1 MLPQNNKCSNKEIVV
16 LAKFSLYAWY
26 TSFQWW
32 HCDIES
38 RNSEF
43 GFSGFFLVRA
53 LAFKKVITTNVMDKL
68 EGVRFYSSSA
78 TTDNEVLSTPFYYSN
93 LKLYPVI
100 GS

>member
-1 MLPQNNKCSNKEIVV
+1 MC
-16 LAKFSLYAWY
+16 
-26 TSFQWW
+26 
-32 HCDIES
+32 
-38 RNSEF
+38 
-43 GFSGFFLVRA
+43 A

>member
-1 MLPQNNKCSNKEIVV
+1 MGFFFVVV
-16 LAKFSLYAWY
+16 LVW
-26 TSFQWW
+26 
-32 HCDIES
+32 I
-38 RNSEF
+38 
-43 GFSGFFLVRA
+43 FLCVYA

-93 LKLYPVI
+93 LKLYQVI